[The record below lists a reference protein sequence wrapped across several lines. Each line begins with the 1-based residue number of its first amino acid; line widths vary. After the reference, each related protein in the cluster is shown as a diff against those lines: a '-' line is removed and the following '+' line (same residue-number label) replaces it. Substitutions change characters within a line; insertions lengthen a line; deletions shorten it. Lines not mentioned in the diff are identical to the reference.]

1 MEDTHNPTTQVG
13 IMKIL
18 NEGTEYTPPSE
29 EDVLEEAWFNRN
41 TVKPAFTDVE
51 LPAAPSE
58 EPKKE
63 GDFKQWALGG
73 NGRFSP
79 VGGTA
84 PELPAGIYEPFAIP
98 GMWGM
103 ERLTISSDEIY
114 ELPDMATDTV
124 LKEAETFWASEYKYR
139 KHNLLYKRGIILY
152 GPPGSGKTVTIKLLM
167 NRLVSR
173 NGIVMIANNIG
184 LAILCLKAIRRIEP
198 TRNLITVFEDI
209 DEIMQQ
215 NGEAILLS
223 MLDGES
229 NIDRVMNIAS
239 TNYPERLGA
248 RVINR
253 PSRFDRRI
261 LIGMP
266 SAEARTAYLCKATNN
281 HLSKHDLTRWV
292 TDTHDMSIAHL
303 REMVAAVYCL
313 EQPYEEVLDRLK
325 SMAAKVKAEDEFKTR
340 GLGFAGTKNVNDP
353 RTAFSHHDATA

>member
-1 MEDTHNPTTQVG
+1 MSDE
-13 IMKIL
+13 
-18 NEGTEYTPPSE
+18 EYTPSDDE
-29 EDVLEEAWFNRN
+29 VLEEACFNRN
-41 TVKPAFTDVE
+41 VSVNKYTGTQPAV
-51 LPAAPSE
+51 PADPPPTAV
-58 EPKKE
+58 KKE

-73 NGRFSP
+73 NGKFSP
-79 VGGTA
+79 IGGTA
-84 PELPAGIYEPFAIP
+84 PELPAGIYEPFAEP

-103 ERLTISSDEIY
+103 ERLNISSDEIY
-114 ELPDMATDTV
+114 ELPDMATETV
-124 LKEAETFWASEYKYR
+124 LKEAEMFWASEFKYR

-167 NRLVSR
+167 NKLVHK

-198 TRNLITVFEDI
+198 MRNLITVFEDI

-215 NGEAILLS
+215 NGEAPLLS

-248 RVINR
+248 RIINR

-266 SAEARTAYLCKATNN
+266 SPEARAVYLRKTTNN
-281 HLSKHDLTRWV
+281 ALSDLELGQWV
-292 TDTHDMSIAHL
+292 KDTHEMSIAHL
-303 REMVAAVYCL
+303 REMVAAIYCL
-313 EQPYEEVLDRLK
+313 GQPYTDVLERLK
-325 SMAAKVKAEDEFKTR
+325 SMAAKVKAEDEFKNK
-340 GLGFAGTKNVNDP
+340 GMGFSGAKASDEAKI
-353 RTAFSHHDATA
+353 RFSLQ